1 MINFVASDIEEM
13 FAMLKSNGV
22 EVDGRGV
29 QVTQGGKF
37 VWFTGIEDNRIEMWK
52 PSDLHG

>member
-22 EVDGRGV
+22 EVDERGV
-29 QVTQGGKF
+29 QVTQEGKF
-37 VWFTGIEDNRIEMWK
+37 AWFTGIEGNRIEIWK